1 MRFLQPRRVHFV
13 VLGDGPMNAV
23 GHRLGLAW
31 QMCDAKR
38 SLPTFDT
45 GPRGIDDIT
54 HGLLL
59 SELDKVESAPKLE
72 TLFVLNGL
80 RRSFQVK
87 GENLQLPGYRHRRG
101 RIANSLVAG
110 LIPQIADDGDSP
122 LLGKH

>member
-1 MRFLQPRRVHFV
+1 MTGRCARDLPDFIDVGGPQRQGDNFV
-13 VLGDGPMNAV
+13 MLGNGTVDAV
-23 GHRLGLAW
+23 NHWLGLAR

-38 SLPTFDT
+38 SLPAFDT

-59 SELDKVESAPKLE
+59 SELDKVESAAKLE

-87 GENLQLPGYRHRRG
+87 GEYLQLPFYRH
-101 RIANSLVAG
+101 
-110 LIPQIADDGDSP
+110 
-122 LLGKH
+122 

>member
-45 GPRGIDDIT
+45 GPRGIDDIS

-59 SELDKVESAPKLE
+59 SELDKLESAAQLK
-72 TLFVLNGL
+72 TLFVLNTFGD
-80 RRSFQVK
+80 RFRS
-87 GENLQLPGYRHRRG
+87 RG
-101 RIANSLVAG
+101 RICSCQVTCTDVG
-110 LIPQIADDGDSP
+110 G
-122 LLGKH
+122 